1 MTGQRNRGTPG
12 EVERMRATLREAVGA
27 RTLRAVAQEV
37 GMSPSGL
44 SNFIAGTQPY
54 GKTLHRFRAWFER
67 EVGISGMPPP
77 LVADQLR
84 RFVWTLPDPDAGVRL
99 LLDAVDRAHADAK
112 MFAPGWVQRVRREL
126 GGDENAAT

>member
-1 MTGQRNRGTPG
+1 
-12 EVERMRATLREAVGA
+12 MRAVLRDAVGA
-27 RTLRAVAQEV
+27 RTLRAVAGELE
-37 GMSPSGL
+37 MSPSGL

-67 EVGISGMPPP
+67 EVGISGVPPP
-77 LVADQLR
+77 VVADQLR
-84 RFVWTLPDPDAGVRL
+84 RFVWTLPDPDTGVRL

-126 GGDENAAT
+126 ENQENAAT